1 MMSVSSGHTIGP
13 LKQRDMPGDPRNDA
27 GGMGRALGKVR
38 GLGWTLADQC
48 VVSAA
53 NFLTI
58 YLFARNLTPADF
70 GTFMLAYTG
79 LLLLTGMQGALLVQ
93 PHNVL
98 AAPLSPVQYRRFT
111 GALMIMQVLLCAATG
126 VAVGLAGWL
135 VWRAWSAPAGT
146 VLVTLAIVGVPWLAQ
161 EFVRRVLYT
170 RRQARA
176 AACNDI
182 VTYGL
187 QLAGAVALVVYSK
200 APAPEAAL
208 AVLGGSSLIGA
219 FMGLWQLR
227 PHVQFG
233 RGTRVSLRRTWN
245 KVWHFGK
252 WLGGQNVLIWAGV
265 QGHTWI
271 LALILGPERV
281 GYYRAVTHLTNVM
294 NLVRQAAT
302 NYLPPRGSVA
312 LHADGLAGLREWV
325 RNTWWMLLAALLPF
339 CAVLAG
345 FPGSVL
351 ALAYGERYAGEEL
364 ALILA
369 LSTLAQCVHFSKFP
383 FDIGMLALRESKTI
397 FYVQLIPAILLVTS
411 GVALVWW
418 LGILGVALS
427 ALLMSSM
434 LHVATWLAYKRV
446 AHRYRPAMS

>member
-27 GGMGRALGKVR
+27 GGMGRALGKFR

-176 AACNDI
+176 AACNFARNSGVNAI
-182 VTYGL
+182 CGRRSARYS
-187 QLAGAVALVVYSK
+187 ALPGQS
-200 APAPEAAL
+200 AA
-208 AVLGGSSLIGA
+208 S
-219 FMGLWQLR
+219 
-227 PHVQFG
+227 
-233 RGTRVSLRRTWN
+233 
-245 KVWHFGK
+245 
-252 WLGGQNVLIWAGV
+252 
-265 QGHTWI
+265 
-271 LALILGPERV
+271 
-281 GYYRAVTHLTNVM
+281 
-294 NLVRQAAT
+294 
-302 NYLPPRGSVA
+302 
-312 LHADGLAGLREWV
+312 GLAF
-325 RNTWWMLLAALLPF
+325 A
-339 CAVLAG
+339 
-345 FPGSVL
+345 
-351 ALAYGERYAGEEL
+351 
-364 ALILA
+364 
-369 LSTLAQCVHFSKFP
+369 
-383 FDIGMLALRESKTI
+383 
-397 FYVQLIPAILLVTS
+397 
-411 GVALVWW
+411 
-418 LGILGVALS
+418 
-427 ALLMSSM
+427 SS
-434 LHVATWLAYKRV
+434 
-446 AHRYRPAMS
+446 SFG